1 MKGYSF
7 LEVLILLA
15 GTALLTAA
23 ILSLTLH
30 SLNEKGRAGLHRQLI
45 KAYFEA
51 ESSKER
57 RGKLGCLCWE
67 KSFEDREGNKWQTV
81 VIRWKG
87 KEWMLE
93 KLLGGGDAPAGICP
107 P

>member
-23 ILSLTLH
+23 ILSLTLR
-30 SLNEKGRAGLHRQLI
+30 SLDEKGRAGLHQQLI
-45 KAYFEA
+45 RTYFEA
-51 ESSKER
+51 ESSEDGK
-57 RGKLGCLCWE
+57 GKLGGLCWE
-67 KSFEDREGNKWQTV
+67 KSFENREGKKWLVIV
-81 VIRWKG
+81 VRWKG
-87 KEWMLE
+87 KEWRLK
-93 KLLGGGDAPAGICP
+93 KLLGGEDVPAGICP